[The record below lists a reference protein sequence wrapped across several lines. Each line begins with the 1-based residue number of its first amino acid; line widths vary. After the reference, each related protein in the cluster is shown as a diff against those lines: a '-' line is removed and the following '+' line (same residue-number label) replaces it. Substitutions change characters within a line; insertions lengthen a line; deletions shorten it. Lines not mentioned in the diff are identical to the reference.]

1 MANTF
6 ELIEEKIV
14 GAGGA
19 STLIFS
25 NIPQTYKD
33 LYIYISCASSHPA
46 SWINIRARFNG
57 ASTDTTE
64 HRSFLNWTVSSSNS
78 VAAGRYNHCYI
89 GDFSGSLDNSSSAPF
104 NWSSGGLYMFDYA
117 GSNYKVG
124 YAHSSAAMSIP
135 NSYQENSA
143 LVYGSTSPITQIEL
157 YPSSGSYVEN
167 SKFSIYGIKNS

>member
-33 LYIYISCASSHPA
+33 LSIYISCASSTA
-46 SWINIRARFNG
+46 SSWINIRARFNG
-57 ASTDTTE
+57 ASTDTAE
-64 HRSFLNWTVSSSNS
+64 HRSFLNWNVPSSGT
-78 VAAGRYNHCYI
+78 VAAGRYTHCYI
-89 GDFSGSLDNSSSAPF
+89 GDFSGSTDNSSSAPF

-124 YAHSSAAMSIP
+124 YAYSSAAMSVP